1 VRVVLKDFPL
11 PNHPDAP
18 KAAEA
23 AHCAGDQKK
32 YWEMHDLLFLSQS
45 ELAVPKLKEHAAAL
59 GLDAAA
65 FGQCLDS
72 GKYANAVNTDFQ
84 YGQHLGVES
93 TPTVYINGRQLLGA
107 QPFEAFE
114 FVINEELARKQ
125 R

>member
-1 VRVVLKDFPL
+1 VVLKDFPL
-11 PNHPDAP
+11 PNHPEAR

-32 YWEMHDLLFLSQS
+32 YWEMHDRLFLNQS
-45 ELAVPKLKEHAAAL
+45 DLAVPRLKDHAAAL
-59 GLDAAA
+59 SLDTAT
-65 FGQCLDS
+65 FDQCLDS
-72 GKYANAVNTDFQ
+72 GKYADAVSADFR
-84 YGQHLGVES
+84 YGQQIGVES

-125 R
+125 P